1 MVESRERGRVLVWCG
16 VMGSFFGEGF
26 GFWFWF
32 WFRFRFSFLFFSF
45 LFFSFLFV
53 PETGLA
59 CDERALCA

>member
-26 GFWFWF
+26 WFW
-32 WFRFRFSFLFFSF
+32 FRFSFLFF
-45 LFFSFLFV
+45 